1 MYSALLLTVV
11 VVGVAAWETTSP
23 EQYLDVGDFYQYL
36 HEPSHHRQTRQL
48 HGNTFFNTD
57 GTSDVPPTRMKRFA
71 SSFLVRAAKQRNS
84 CPESVFPEGYN
95 LGVFKARVNRVD
107 VLHRRPRHRLPP
119 GEIVVEGF
127 GLSAPFGTS
136 QKNTFSAT
144 GGANFDAASR
154 LQSASYGLAMNNAN
168 GHGLSLT
175 NTHIPNFGNQ
185 FKAAGYANLFR
196 NQNHDVSVNAYFAKN
211 RPQLPQIPNY
221 NTVGAG
227 VDYMFKNK
235 VGGSVG
241 IAHTPYFDKTDYSLN
256 GNINL
261 FRNKGSSLDF
271 NAGLSKSVSP
281 FMEKSSWEPTTGFTL
296 RKIF

>member
-1 MYSALLLTVV
+1 MYSALLLAAV
-11 VVGVAAWETTSP
+11 VVGATAWETVPSP
-23 EQYLDVGDFYQYL
+23 EQYLNLEDYYQYL
-36 HEPSHHRQTRQL
+36 HEPSHRRETRQL

-57 GTSDVPPTRMKRFA
+57 GTS
-71 SSFLVRAAKQRNS
+71 
-84 CPESVFPEGYN
+84 G
-95 LGVFKARVNRVD
+95 
-107 VLHRRPRHRLPP
+107 
-119 GEIVVEGF
+119 I

-136 QKNTFSAT
+136 QKNTFSAI
-144 GGANFDAASR
+144 GGANFDAARR

-175 NTHIPNFGNQ
+175 NTHITDFGNQ

-211 RPQLPQIPNY
+211 RPQMPQVPSF

-241 IAHTPYFDKTDYSLN
+241 VAHTPYFDKTDYSFN
-256 GNINL
+256 GNVNL
-261 FRNKGSSLDF
+261 LRNRGSSLDF

-281 FMEKSSWEPTTGFTL
+281 FLPNSRWEPSTGFTF
-296 RKIF
+296 RKFF